1 MHMSSPSSEDSSIDA
16 GAHERLV
23 ELLAAARAS
32 VESGDHAGGRDQ
44 ACAAVDLA
52 DEIGD
57 PELKRRAYNLLATHE
72 FRLGEYEPALAA
84 RHRELAAS
92 TQLGDLRGISQAL
105 NGMVLAYHELGLQ
118 EEALE
123 HARRSLEAAKQSGD
137 PLTLAWAYNRAGLGH
152 AAVGN
157 IAEGIVSMEFA
168 LSLAREIGD
177 QEAVFAALNNL
188 IEDLAALARD
198 LLEQGA
204 EAEARER
211 IVRALELA
219 REAME
224 AAQRFENPYEE
235 AIILLTYGQ
244 TLGLAGEHVEAMATL
259 DRAREL
265 AEAGGYRAI
274 ALGAQYER
282 ARLELDRGELRQA
295 IAHYTA
301 IIDGGIEARDA
312 RVLRD
317 VHLALWRAHKQ
328 LGEFEAALEHHE
340 RFHELERD
348 QQSEMA
354 KTRARVLS
362 THLDLDRAQ
371 LEARR
376 ATHQAEIERNRTRE
390 LEEQASALRAEHEL
404 LSQRA
409 DQDGLTGLWNRR
421 YVEHELPRMIRE
433 AAVRGEPVSVAFVD
447 ADHFKSVNDRFGHL
461 VGDDVLRRLAELLR
475 SNVRPTDTVARIGG
489 EEFVVLLPGAGTESA
504 VVLGQRLCEAVREAS
519 WEDLMPAESLTVS
532 VGVASRTPR
541 LVTQRDIERDVAE
554 LLGCADGALYDAK
567 RQGRDRVVLAE

>member
-1 MHMSSPSSEDSSIDA
+1 MQMSMPSSDDSPIDA
-16 GAHERLV
+16 PARERLV
-23 ELLAAARAS
+23 ELIAAAQES
-32 VESGDHAGGRDQ
+32 VDTGEHERGRDQ
-44 ACAAVDLA
+44 AGQAVQLA
-52 DEIGD
+52 EELGD
-57 PELKRRAYNLLATHE
+57 PELQQRAHNLLATHE
-72 FRLGEYEPALAA
+72 FRLGEYEPALSA
-84 RHRELAAS
+84 RHRELAIS
-92 TQLGDLRGISQAL
+92 TELADLRGVSRAL

-118 EEALE
+118 EEALD

-177 QEAVFAALNNL
+177 EEAVFAALNNL

-198 LLEQGA
+198 LFEQGA
-204 EAEARER
+204 QAEARER
-211 IVRALELA
+211 IARALELA
-219 REAME
+219 REAVGV
-224 AAQRFENPYEE
+224 ARNFDNPYEE

-244 TLGLAGEHVEAMATL
+244 TLGLAGEHSEAMATL

-282 ARLELDRGELRQA
+282 ARLELDRGELREA
-295 IAHYTA
+295 IAHYRA
-301 IIDGGIEARDA
+301 IIDGGHEVRDA

-317 VHLALWRAHKQ
+317 VHLSLWRAHKQ

-340 RFHELERD
+340 RYHELERD

-376 ATHQAEIERNRTRE
+376 ATRQAEIERSRTRE
-390 LEEQASALRAEHEL
+390 LEEQASALRAEREL

-421 YVEHELPRMIRE
+421 YIEHELPRIIRE
-433 AAVRGEPVSVAFVD
+433 AGVRGEPVSVAFVD
-447 ADHFKSVNDRFGHL
+447 ADHFKAVNDRFGHL

-489 EEFVVLLPGAGTESA
+489 EEFVVLLPGAGADAA
-504 VVLGQRLCEAVREAS
+504 VVLGQRLCDAVREAG
-519 WEDLMPAESLTVS
+519 WQDLIPAQPLTVS
-532 VGVASRTPR
+532 VGIASRTPR
-541 LVTQRDIERDVAE
+541 LTVPRDLERDEAE
-554 LLGCADGALYDAK
+554 LLGRADGALYEAK